1 MKKEYVKPSITVVE
15 LEMESLLAAFSQIG
29 PEGEGVDKDNV
40 ETENEGVAGS
50 KHNSGNLWGA
60 WDE

>member
-1 MKKEYVKPSITVVE
+1 MKKKYVKPSITVVE
-15 LEMESLLAAFSQIG
+15 LEMESLLAAFSQQG
-29 PEGEGVDKDNV
+29 PAGEGATPKD
-40 ETENEGVAGS
+40 EDTQYGGDADS